1 VAVGRRGDDQGS
13 VGWGKKLERQN
24 RLSVD
29 PVRRS

>member
-1 VAVGRRGDDQGS
+1 VSAGRCGATAWLS
-13 VGWGKKLERQN
+13 KKLERQN